1 MPSGGRS
8 ARAKWGEEIR
18 SNANGSAQNDYISE
32 GKLFQKPANFLSQT
46 FSKGKHLFKKRGRAK
61 TNHKT
66 KYATVA
72 QLVEQLIRNQQVGGS
87 SPPSS
92 SKRGYRKNGNLFL

>member
-1 MPSGGRS
+1 MKVLRDSKHFAIPQKFTELEKMSRLQKISQNSKISLAFFAYLIYNIRAVS
-8 ARAKWGEEIR
+8 AVIE
-18 SNANGSAQNDYISE
+18 NAQ
-32 GKLFQKPANFLSQT
+32 QP
-46 FSKGKHLFKKRGRAK
+46 
-61 TNHKT
+61 KT

>member
-1 MPSGGRS
+1 MLLRILS
-8 ARAKWGEEIR
+8 KTT
-18 SNANGSAQNDYISE
+18 
-32 GKLFQKPANFLSQT
+32 ANFLSQT
-46 FSKGKHLFKKRGRAK
+46 FSKGKHLLKKCGRAK

-92 SKRGYRKNGNLFL
+92 SKKRLSFFSITSFFELFFTARFYNY